1 MPVFFNGRLWVTPAV
16 MSLVDDSR
24 MYNKNLSV
32 GNILCII
39 GRSEGGAP
47 LTPIYLSSPYEAKE
61 VLRSGELLKACEKAF
76 DPSPQTVGPSQIVA
90 IRVNPAVQAAGA
102 LRDNGGNV
110 AVILTSEDYGKYT
123 SGLRLKVEA
132 GSERGKKVTT
142 QFGLV
147 YYSAD
152 NIYRDAFALQ
162 YLGSEASATLSITG
176 TQCVVSAP
184 AGTVVDTIDLSDAP
198 TVIQLV
204 DKLNLLPDFDA
215 VVLDGNHNK
224 PTHQGLDF
232 VADQDI
238 KAAPHIAT
246 AELQAVV
253 DWINGQAEGFLNA
266 ERVPNIGAALANV
279 NWMTLTG
286 GSDGEVTIAQ
296 WQEAFA
302 ALQAEDVQW
311 VVPLSGLDPVHAMAD
326 THCTYMS
333 NVAGMERRCFVGTPS
348 GTPDIDAL
356 LKAKNLNSDRTALMH
371 IGFYDYDYEQDG
383 KLALYPPYILA
394 AQIGGAFSGV
404 NPGTALTNKA
414 VKVRGWERK
423 LRNPTDTDRLI
434 TGGVLCVE
442 DTKKG
447 YKVTKSIST
456 WLINK
461 NYNRVEVSV
470 GAAVDFVARNVR
482 NAVEDLIGEKG
493 TPQLLTLAIEKV
505 DSILKELARPEPM
518 GIGVLAGDAENPPYR
533 NIIAEIDGDVMRI
546 EFECSPV
553 IPINYIPIV
562 IHAVPWHGKVKM

>member
-39 GRSEGGAP
+39 GRAEGGKP
-47 LTPIYLSSPYEAKE
+47 LSPIYLSSPYEAKE
-61 VLRSGELLKACEKAF
+61 VLRGGELLKACEKAF
-76 DPSPQTVGPSQIVA
+76 DPSPQTVGPSQVVA
-90 IRVNPAVQAAGA
+90 IRVNPAVQATGA
-102 LRDNGGNV
+102 LRDTGGNV
-110 AVILTSEDYGKYT
+110 AVVLTSEDYGKYT
-123 SGLRLKVEA
+123 SGIRLKVET

-142 QFGLV
+142 QFGLM

-152 NIYRDAFALQ
+152 NVHRDAFAVQ
-162 YLGSEASATLSITG
+162 YVGSEASATITITG
-176 TQCVVSAP
+176 SQCVVHAP
-184 AGTVVDTIDLSDAP
+184 AGTAVATIDLNDAP
-198 TVIQLV
+198 TVVQLV
-204 DKLNLLPDFDA
+204 DRLNLVADIDA
-215 VVLDGNHNK
+215 VVLDGNHNQ
-224 PTHQGLDF
+224 PAHQGLDF
-232 VADQDI
+232 MAAQDI
-238 KAAPHIAT
+238 KTAPLAVT
-246 AELQAVV
+246 GDLQAVV
-253 DWINGQAEGFLNA
+253 DWINSQGEGFVAA
-266 ERVPNIGAALANV
+266 ERLPNMGAPLANV
-279 NWMTLTG
+279 NWTSLTG
-286 GSDGEVTIAQ
+286 GSDGVVTISE
-296 WQEAFA
+296 WQDAFA

-311 VVPLSGLDPVHAMAD
+311 VVPLTSLDAVHAMAD

-333 NVAGMERRCFVGTPS
+333 NVARMERRCFVGTAA
-348 GTPDIDAL
+348 GTSDADAL

-371 IGFYDYDYEQDG
+371 IGFYDYDYEQEG
-383 KLALYPPYILA
+383 KLVLYPPYMLA
-394 AQIGGAFSGV
+394 AQIAGAFSGV
-404 NPGTALTNKA
+404 NPGTAMTNKA
-414 VKVRGWERK
+414 MKVRGWERK
-423 LRNPTDTDRLI
+423 LKNPTDTDRLI

-456 WLINK
+456 WLINR

-470 GAAVDFVARNVR
+470 GAAVDFVSRNVR

-505 DSILKELARPEPM
+505 DSALKELARPEPM
-518 GIGVLAGDAENPPYR
+518 GVGVLAGDAENPPYR

-562 IHAVPWHGKVKM
+562 IHAVPWHGRVQM

>member
-1 MPVFFNGRLWVTPAV
+1 MPVFFNGRLWITPAV

-24 MYNKNLSV
+24 MYNKNLSI
-32 GNILCII
+32 GNILCLI

-61 VLRSGELLKACEKAF
+61 VLRGGELLKACEKAF

-90 IRVNPAVQAAGA
+90 IRVNPAVQAVGA
-102 LRDNGGNV
+102 LHDSGNNV
-110 AVILTSEDYGKYT
+110 AVVLTSEDYGKYT
-123 SGLRLKVEA
+123 SGIRLKVES
-132 GSERGKKVTT
+132 GSERGKKITT
-142 QFGLV
+142 QFGLM

-152 NIYRDAFALQ
+152 NVHRDAFAVQ
-162 YLGSEASATLSITG
+162 YLGSEASATVTITG

-184 AGTVVDTIDLSDAP
+184 AGTPVGTIDLEDAP
-198 TVIQLV
+198 TVVQLV
-204 DKLNLLPDFDA
+204 DKLNLLIDVDA
-215 VVLDGNHNK
+215 VVLDGNHNQ

-232 VADQDI
+232 VSEQDI
-238 KAAPHIAT
+238 KSGPFTVTGH
-246 AELQAVV
+246 LQAAV

-266 ERVPNIGAALANV
+266 QRLPNMGAPLANV
-279 NWMTLTG
+279 NWMTLSG
-286 GSDGEVTIAQ
+286 GSDGAVTINE

-311 VVPLSGLDPVHAMAD
+311 VVPLTGLDAVHAMAD

-333 NVAGMERRCFVGTPS
+333 NVARMERRCFVGTAT
-348 GTPDIDAL
+348 GTTDVEAL
-356 LKAKNLNSDRTALMH
+356 QRAKNLNSDRTALMH
-371 IGFYDYDYEQDG
+371 IGFYDYDYEQEG
-383 KLALYPPYILA
+383 KLVLHPAYLLA
-394 AQIGGAFSGV
+394 AQVGGAFSGV
-404 NPGTALTNKA
+404 NPGTAMTNKA
-414 VKVRGWERK
+414 LKVRGWERK

-456 WLINK
+456 WLINR

-470 GAAVDFVARNVR
+470 GAAVDFVSRSVR

-493 TPQLLTLAIEKV
+493 APQLLTLAIERV
-505 DSILKELARPEPM
+505 DSALKELARPEPM

-562 IHAVPWHGKVKM
+562 IHAIPRHGKAQM

>member
-32 GNILCII
+32 GNILCLI

-61 VLRSGELLKACEKAF
+61 VLRGGDLLKACEKAF

-90 IRVNPAVQAAGA
+90 IRVNPAVQAVGV
-102 LRDNGGNV
+102 LRDSADNV
-110 AVILTSEDYGKYT
+110 AVVLTSEDYGKYT
-123 SGLRLKVEA
+123 SGIRLKVES
-132 GSERGKKVTT
+132 GSERGKKITT
-142 QFGLV
+142 QFGLR

-152 NIYRDAFALQ
+152 NVYRDAFAVQ
-162 YLGSEASATLSITG
+162 YLGSEASATITITG
-176 TQCVVSAP
+176 TRCVVSAP
-184 AGTVVDTIDLSDAP
+184 AGTVVGTIDLDDAP
-198 TVIQLV
+198 TVVQLV
-204 DKLNLLPDFDA
+204 DKLNLLADVDA
-215 VVLDGNHNK
+215 VVFDGNHNRL
-224 PTHQGLDF
+224 TYQGLDF
-232 VADQDI
+232 VAAQDI
-238 KAAPHIAT
+238 KTAPFMAT
-246 AELQAVV
+246 GHLQAVV
-253 DWINGQAEGFLNA
+253 DWINGQAEGFLSA
-266 ERVPNIGAALANV
+266 ERLPNMGAPLANI
-279 NWMTLTG
+279 NWMPLTG
-286 GSDGEVTIAQ
+286 GSDGVVTINE

-311 VVPLSGLDPVHAMAD
+311 VVPLSSLDAVHAMTD

-333 NVAGMERRCFVGTPS
+333 NVARMERRCFVGTAS
-348 GTPDIDAL
+348 GTTDQEAL

-371 IGFYDYDYEQDG
+371 IGFYDYDYEQEG
-383 KLALYPPYILA
+383 KLVLYPPYLLA

-404 NPGTALTNKA
+404 NPGTAMTNKA
-414 VKVRGWERK
+414 MKVRGWERK
-423 LRNPTDTDRLI
+423 LKNPTDTDRLI

-447 YKVTKSIST
+447 NKVTKSIST
-456 WLINK
+456 WLINR

-505 DSILKELARPEPM
+505 DSTLKELARPEPM

-562 IHAVPWHGKVKM
+562 IHAVPWNGKVKM